1 MKRSVRPVV
10 ERRGLALAG
19 LFGACVLAGATRGG
33 DEPAGRRASDDELK
47 ALIAE
52 LSKKG
57 EEVHSLEVKFR
68 QEKKLRIL
76 RRPRVSTGE
85 VAFDGP
91 PFKLS
96 IVARDPEGKVES
108 RLLIRD
114 GELKIYYPA
123 LERMEVLPAGD
134 EAAGASGGAQAGQ
147 EVFQLLFTNQW
158 EKIGKDYQ
166 AALVEEPA
174 TAEAPPGAA
183 PPAAPGKRWLLTL
196 TPRKSDSRVKK
207 LEVLLAGTRIR
218 EYRQEEASG
227 DSVRFEV
234 LEWKPN
240 GKIPEDRFRLEVPAG
255 TNVTR
260 LGG

>member
-1 MKRSVRPVV
+1 MRSVRPVFV
-10 ERRGLALAG
+10 RRDLAMAG

-33 DEPAGRRASDDELK
+33 DEPAGRRASDEELK
-47 ALIAE
+47 TLLAD

-123 LERMEVLPAGD
+123 LERMEVLPAGE
-134 EAAGASGGAQAGQ
+134 EAAGGSGGAQAGQ
-147 EVFQLLFTNQW
+147 RVFQLLFTNQW

-166 AALVEEPA
+166 AALMEETA
-174 TAEAPPGAA
+174 TAGATPGGAT
-183 PPAAPGKRWLLTL
+183 PAAPEKRWLLTL
-196 TPRKSDSRVKK
+196 TPKKSDSKVKK
-207 LEVLLAGTRIR
+207 LEVRLTGAKIR
-218 EYRQEEASG
+218 EYFQEEASG

-240 GKIPEDRFRLEVPAG
+240 GVIPEDRFRLEVPAG
-255 TNVTR
+255 TKVTR
-260 LGG
+260 LGS